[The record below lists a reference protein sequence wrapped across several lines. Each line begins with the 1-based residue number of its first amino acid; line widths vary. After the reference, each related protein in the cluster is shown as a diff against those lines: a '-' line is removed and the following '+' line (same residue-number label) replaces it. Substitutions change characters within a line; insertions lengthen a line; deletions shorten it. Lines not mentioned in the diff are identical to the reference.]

1 MQLKIEISNKIKS
14 NDENFKIERE
24 REKKNEPRITSL

>member
-14 NDENFKIERE
+14 NDENLKKKNIKIERE
-24 REKKNEPRITSL
+24 RK

>member
-14 NDENFKIERE
+14 NDENFKKESERE
-24 REKKNEPRITSL
+24 EKNEPRITSL

>member
-14 NDENFKIERE
+14 NDENFKIEKE
-24 REKKNEPRITSL
+24 EKNEPRITSL